1 MLNEKSEIIIRR
13 LVTIKYLYLI
23 GVEQSKQTGTVAGF
37 SILAF
42 HDCVEMLLV
51 LIAEKKNK
59 KPQQHF
65 LDYWDII
72 PHLPYKVQMGN
83 LNSIRKN
90 LKHYGNFPDKTD
102 IQRCC
107 EDVDAFLKESTK
119 EFLKIEFD
127 DISLS
132 TLISF
137 EAVRDDVEKAEA
149 FMKGGLFFESL
160 DYSKKAF
167 MKLLAT
173 YDSNKGQWRN
183 SILNIGEKVNND
195 YREFAKNCNGSTKW
209 FKYTTQTVN
218 SVRDVLKITAL
229 GIDYRRYSLFNYI
242 TPRVV
247 EGCDATGTIYVS
259 EKKNDFEATRIVNSQ
274 DCQFCIDF
282 VVDCALKLQE
292 FDFDINNYLG
302 KKF

>member
-1 MLNEKSEIIIRR
+1 MLNKKSEIIIRR

-23 GVEQSKQTGTVAGF
+23 GVEQSKQTDTFAGF

-51 LIAEKKNK
+51 LIAEKRKK

-65 LDYWDII
+65 LDYWDKI
-72 PHLPYKVQMGN
+72 PQLPYKVQMGN
-83 LNSIRKN
+83 LNNIRNN
-90 LKHYGNFPDKTD
+90 LKHHANFPGKTD
-102 IQRCC
+102 IQRCS
-107 EDVDAFLKESTK
+107 EDVEAFLKESIK
-119 EFLKIEFD
+119 EFLRIEFD

-132 TLISF
+132 SLISF
-137 EAVRDDVEKAEA
+137 ETVRADVEKAEA
-149 FMKGGLFFESL
+149 FMKENQFYESL
-160 DYSKKAF
+160 EKCKTAF

-183 SILNIGEKVNND
+183 SILNIGEKVSND
-195 YREFAKNCNGSTKW
+195 YREFAKSFKSSDKW
-209 FKYTTQTVN
+209 FKHTTQTVN
-218 SVRDVLKITAL
+218 SVREVLKITAL
-229 GIDYRRYSLFNYI
+229 GIDYRKYSLFNFI
-242 TPRVV
+242 TPHVI

-259 EKKNDFEATRIVNSQ
+259 EKKDNFESTRNVCIQ

-292 FDFDINNYLG
+292 FDFDINNYLERMD
-302 KKF
+302 